1 MIDKKKSPPVIA
13 KWIIS
18 AMNFYEKNFALAAAI
33 EEEYYDRIR
42 EKGGLRAY
50 FWYWSQTLQIIFQNS
65 ASVVFRS
72 KIMLKSYLIISL
84 RNVFKN
90 KAYSAIN
97 IGGLALGMVCC
108 FLIMLY
114 VRFELSY
121 DNYHNDADRIYRI
134 GLIKKS
140 SAGERIF
147 AQNSAAI
154 RQVLVDE
161 YPQLDNVFRIHY
173 LNNPSL
179 KYGDKKFFE
188 KKLACA
194 DPDIFDVLNIEM
206 VEGEAKSAL
215 AGPGAA
221 VISESSARKYF
232 GDENPIG
239 KVLLLNS
246 QSVEIKGVYK
256 DFPPNTHLKADMLMT
271 FPSFEENRRLHIW
284 GNTSTFTYIK
294 LNSGIAAAAFEDQ
307 IKYFVHDN
315 DSRYIRG
322 EGHTTFI
329 YFLQPIKQI
338 HLHSNLTYEAES
350 PGNIYNIYLL
360 SAIAILIM
368 LIACFN
374 YMNLSTAKSTVRSG
388 EIGIRK
394 AIGAHRRQL
403 IIQFLGES
411 VIVSVFAFT
420 CSVVLT
426 ILILPLFNGITSTVF
441 TYKDLF
447 ESRMLGSM
455 ISFILLT
462 GIAAGFYPALILSSL
477 NPVRVFKGFKASGLK
492 GELFR
497 KTLVVGQFAISV
509 LLIICTVI
517 VYEQIDFMKQMGLG
531 FDKEQKLVIAL
542 PGGSPLAAN
551 HESIK
556 TEFLRHT
563 SITNA
568 AASFSTP
575 GGNYR
580 SLRMFP
586 TNEMGVNSHSVNANA
601 VDHDFLI
608 VYDMEMVAGRAFMK
622 QVRAD
627 TLMGGFIMNEAAVRL
642 FGWDS
647 PETALNKY
655 MWEENV
661 PVIGVVKNY

>member
-1 MIDKKKSPPVIA
+1 
-13 KWIIS
+13 
-18 AMNFYEKNFALAAAI
+18 
-33 EEEYYDRIR
+33 
-42 EKGGLRAY
+42 
-50 FWYWSQTLQIIFQNS
+50 
-65 ASVVFRS
+65 
-72 KIMLKSYLIISL
+72 
-84 RNVFKN
+84 
-90 KAYSAIN
+90 
-97 IGGLALGMVCC
+97 
-108 FLIMLY
+108 
-114 VRFELSY
+114 
-121 DNYHNDADRIYRI
+121 
-134 GLIKKS
+134 
-140 SAGERIF
+140 
-147 AQNSAAI
+147 
-154 RQVLVDE
+154 
-161 YPQLDNVFRIHY
+161 
-173 LNNPSL
+173 
-179 KYGDKKFFE
+179 
-188 KKLACA
+188 
-194 DPDIFDVLNIEM
+194 
-206 VEGEAKSAL
+206 
-215 AGPGAA
+215 
-221 VISESSARKYF
+221 
-232 GDENPIG
+232 
-239 KVLLLNS
+239 
-246 QSVEIKGVYK
+246 
-256 DFPPNTHLKADMLMT
+256 
-271 FPSFEENRRLHIW
+271 
-284 GNTSTFTYIK
+284 
-294 LNSGIAAAAFEDQ
+294 
-307 IKYFVHDN
+307 
-315 DSRYIRG
+315 
-322 EGHTTFI
+322 
-329 YFLQPIKQI
+329 
-338 HLHSNLTYEAES
+338 
-350 PGNIYNIYLL
+350 
-360 SAIAILIM
+360 
-368 LIACFN
+368 
-374 YMNLSTAKSTVRSG
+374 STVRSG

-477 NPVRVFKGFKASGLK
+477 NPVRVFKDFKASGLK

-556 TEFLRHT
+556 TEFLRHV
-563 SITNA
+563 SITSA

-575 GGNYR
+575 GGDYR

-586 TNEMGVNSHSVNANA
+586 SNEMGVNSHSVNANA
-601 VDHDFLI
+601 VDHDFLT
-608 VYDMEMVAGRAFMK
+608 VYDMKMLAGRAFMK